1 MSQNG
6 QTNLKILQHLLQN
19 FESASDHFETLC
31 IKMLI
36 VIGACTVL
44 LLSPINNIHKATVR

>member
-6 QTNLKILQHLLQN
+6 QTNLKILQHLLQD